1 MKGEEGPRQEPPTE
15 TKEHLANFWSLSQV
29 YTGWTLWI
37 NSLKKRVSQD
47 GQEKRQDQIMW
58 LTKNWGWM
66 QYTYLFF
73 SFIVFR
79 AHAPQGGSSCESR
92 RKGSEGPGPV
102 VFVESDSGPKAF
114 GRTAYENKRGCQSV
128 INSFCRLPSRKFCE
142 KHI

>member
-29 YTGWTLWI
+29 YTGWTLL
-37 NSLKKRVSQD
+37 NKFAKKTCVTRWPRKTPRSNNVAD
-47 GQEKRQDQIMW
+47 EK
-58 LTKNWGWM
+58 LGLNAVHTS
-66 QYTYLFF
+66 FF